1 MLLERLSQV
10 TGKDSGTGGVLES
23 DPKQGS
29 QHKHPPADEWTM
41 KMMGDV
47 HEAAFHSAVKENE
60 SVNLEWKWME
70 LGTSILSG
78 VAQVQENKP
87 CIFFLICGS

>member
-1 MLLERLSQV
+1 MRLSQV

-60 SVNLEWKWME
+60 SANLEWKWME

-87 CIFFLICGS
+87 CIFSLICGS